1 MALGAEQNTT
11 TVSAPSAERNY
22 RGPLAMVTT
31 LFFMWGFLTSMNDIL
46 IPHLKSIFD
55 LNYFEVMLVQF
66 FFFLAYAVVSIPA
79 GMVIERVGYK
89 TSMVGGLVIMGL
101 GSLLFVPAAM
111 VPSFP
116 LFLVALTVLAMGI
129 TDLQVSAN
137 PYVAVL
143 GRARTASS
151 RLTLTQAFNSLG
163 TVLGPRLGAWL
174 ILGGASAY
182 TAEQIAKMSTAELHA
197 YRIHEASTVKLPYVL
212 IAIALILLG
221 LVIAR
226 FNLPHI
232 PAVEGG
238 HKTGAGVHDSMWRH
252 RNLVLGSIAI
262 FTYVGA
268 EVAIGS
274 FMVNYLHEPYIGNL
288 SFEEAAAYLAF
299 GYWFGAMVGR
309 FAGSWVLRQMS
320 PRVVLGFNA
329 LVAAF
334 LVCLSMATSGH
345 IAMWSIILVGLFNSI
360 MFPTIF
366 TLGIEG
372 LGLLT
377 GEGSGLL
384 NTAIVGGAVVPL
396 LQGVI
401 ADRIGI
407 HHAFILPVLCYL
419 YILFFAIKG
428 QPRAPRTSSTS
439 PEKP

>member
-1 MALGAEQNTT
+1 MAQGAQQNTR
-11 TVSAPSAERNY
+11 TVSAADIGRSY
-22 RGPLAMVTT
+22 RGPLVMVTT
-31 LFFMWGFLTSMNDIL
+31 LFFMWGFLTSLNDIL
-46 IPHLKSIFD
+46 IPHLKSIFE

-89 TSMVGGLVIMGL
+89 PSMVAGLLIMGL
-101 GSLLFVPAAM
+101 GSLLFIPAAM

-116 LFLVALTVLAMGI
+116 MFLVALAVLATGI

-143 GRARTASS
+143 GPAKTASS

-174 ILGGASAY
+174 ILGGVTAY
-182 TAEQIAKMSTAELHA
+182 TAEQLARLTPAELHA
-197 YRIHEASTVKLPYVL
+197 YRVQEASTVKLPYLL
-212 IAIALILLG
+212 IALALIVLG
-221 LVIAR
+221 IVIAR
-226 FNLPHI
+226 FKLPQI
-232 PAVEGG
+232 STAEGG
-238 HKTGAGVHDSMWRH
+238 RKTQAGAHDSIWRH
-252 RNLVLGSIAI
+252 RNLVLGSVGI

-288 SFEEAAAYLAF
+288 SLAEAGAYLAF

-309 FAGSWVLRQMS
+309 FAGSWVLRQIS
-320 PRVVLGFNA
+320 PRVVLGCNA
-329 LVAAF
+329 LVAAL
-334 LVCLSMATSGH
+334 LVCISMASSGH
-345 IAMWSIILVGLFNSI
+345 LAMWSIILVGLFNSV

-372 LGLLT
+372 LGPLT

-384 NTAIVGGAVVPL
+384 NTAIVGGAIIPL
-396 LQGVI
+396 VQGLI
-401 ADRIGI
+401 ADKIGI
-407 HHAFILPVLCYL
+407 HHAFILPVFCYL
-419 YILFFAIKG
+419 YILFFAVKG
-428 QPRAPRTSSTS
+428 LPRPQPQNV
-439 PEKP
+439 

>member
-1 MALGAEQNTT
+1 MALTTRPPATAHRSPDITGSYSGA
-11 TVSAPSAERNY
+11 
-22 RGPLAMVTT
+22 LAMVTT
-31 LFFMWGFLTSMNDIL
+31 LFFMWGFLTSLNDIL

-55 LNYFEVMLVQF
+55 LNYFEVMFVQF
-66 FFFLAYAVVSIPA
+66 CFFLAYAVFSIPA
-79 GMVIERVGYK
+79 GIIIERVGYK
-89 TSMVGGLVIMGL
+89 KSMVAGLLIMGV

-116 LFLVALTVLAMGI
+116 LFLVALTVLATGI

-143 GRARTASS
+143 GPSATASS

-163 TVLGPRLGAWL
+163 TVVGPRLGAAL
-174 ILGGASAY
+174 ILGGAVTY
-182 TAEQIAKMSTAELHA
+182 TAEQLSKMSPQALHA
-197 YRIHEASTVKLPYVL
+197 YRVQEASTVKLPYVF
-212 IAIALILLG
+212 IAVALILLG
-221 LVIAR
+221 LVISR
-226 FNLPHI
+226 FKLPQI
-232 PAVEGG
+232 PEAEGG
-238 HKTGAGVHDSMWRH
+238 HAVAAGAHDSIWRH
-252 RNLVLGSIAI
+252 RNLVMGAVAI

-274 FMVNYLHEPYIGNL
+274 FLVNYLHEPYIGNL
-288 SFEEAAAYLAF
+288 TLEQAGAYLAF

-309 FAGSWVLRQMS
+309 FAGSWILRQVS
-320 PRVVLGFNA
+320 PRAVLTFNA
-329 LVAAF
+329 IVAAT
-334 LVCLSMATSGH
+334 LVCVSMATTGPV
-345 IAMWSIILVGLFNSI
+345 AMWTIILVGLFNSI

-372 LGLLT
+372 LGPLT

-396 LQGVI
+396 LQGLI

-419 YILFFAIKG
+419 YIALFAIKG
-428 QPRAPRTSSTS
+428 KQLQAV
-439 PEKP
+439 

>member
-1 MALGAEQNTT
+1 MAIGTQQNTMT
-11 TVSAPSAERNY
+11 NANVAAERNY

-31 LFFMWGFLTSMNDIL
+31 LFFMWGFLTSMNDVL
-46 IPHLKSIFD
+46 IPHLKAIFD

-89 TSMVGGLVIMGL
+89 PSMVAGLVIMGF
-101 GSLLFVPAAM
+101 GSLLFIPAAM

-116 LFLVALTVLAMGI
+116 LFLVALSVLATGI

-143 GRARTASS
+143 GPPRTASS

-174 ILGGASAY
+174 ILGGATVY
-182 TAEQIAKMSTAELHA
+182 TAEQIAKMTPAQLHA
-197 YRIHEASTVKLPYVL
+197 YRVLEASTVKLPYLL
-212 IAIALILLG
+212 IAIALIVLG
-221 LVIAR
+221 IVIAR
-226 FNLPHI
+226 FKLPQI
-232 PAVEGG
+232 SAAEGG
-238 HKTGAGVHDSMWRH
+238 HKSETGAHDSMWRH
-252 RNLVLGSIAI
+252 RNLILGSIAI

-274 FMVNYLHEPYIGNL
+274 FMVNYLHEPSIGNL
-288 SFEEAAAYLAF
+288 TFEQAAAYLAF

-309 FAGSWVLRQMS
+309 FAGSWVLRQVS
-320 PRVVLGFNA
+320 PRLVLGCNA
-329 LVAAF
+329 LVAAL
-334 LVCLSMATSGH
+334 LVCVSMASSGH
-345 IAMWSIILVGLFNSI
+345 IAMWSIILVGLFNSV

-372 LGLLT
+372 LGPLT

-384 NTAIVGGAVVPL
+384 NTAIVGGAIVPL
-396 LQGVI
+396 LQGLI

-407 HHAFILPVLCYL
+407 HHAFVLPVLCYL
-419 YILFFAIKG
+419 YILFFAAKG
-428 QPRAPRTSSTS
+428 HPRERVQA
-439 PEKP
+439 

>member
-1 MALGAEQNTT
+1 MSTDRTPQTSET
-11 TVSAPSAERNY
+11 Y
-22 RGPLAMVTT
+22 FGPLAMVTT

-66 FFFLAYAVVSIPA
+66 FFFLAYAVFSIPA
-79 GMVIERVGYK
+79 GFIIEKVGYK
-89 TSMVGGLVIMGL
+89 TSMVAGLLIMGL
-101 GSLLFVPAAM
+101 GSLLFIPAAM

-116 LFLVALTVLAMGI
+116 LFLVALTVLATGI

-143 GRARTASS
+143 GPAKTASS

-163 TVLGPRLGAWL
+163 TVLGPRLGAAL
-174 ILGGASAY
+174 ILGGAVVY
-182 TAEQIAKMSTAELHA
+182 TTEQIASMTPAQMHA
-197 YRIHEASTVKLPYVL
+197 YRIQEASTVKLPYVL
-212 IAIALILLG
+212 IAITLIVLG
-221 LVIAR
+221 LVISR
-226 FNLPHI
+226 FKLPQI
-232 PAVEGG
+232 AEAEGG
-238 HKTGAGVHDSMWRH
+238 QAAQAGVHDSMWRH
-252 RNLVLGSIAI
+252 RNLVMGAIAI

-274 FMVNYLHEPYIGNL
+274 FLVNYLHEPYIGNL
-288 SFEEAAAYLAF
+288 SYAQAAGYLAF

-309 FAGSWVLRQMS
+309 FAGSWVLRQIR
-320 PRVVLGFNA
+320 PRIVLAFNA
-329 LVAAF
+329 LVAAA
-334 LVCLSMATSGH
+334 LVCLSMLSNGH
-345 IAMWSIILVGLFNSI
+345 VAMWSMIAIGLFNSI

-372 LGLLT
+372 LGPLT

-384 NTAIVGGAVVPL
+384 NTAIVGGAIIPL

-407 HHAFILPVLCYL
+407 HHAFVLPILCYL
-419 YILFFAIKG
+419 YIALFAISG
-428 QPRAPRTSSTS
+428 TPRQQIA
-439 PEKP
+439 

>member
-1 MALGAEQNTT
+1 
-11 TVSAPSAERNY
+11 
-22 RGPLAMVTT
+22 
-31 LFFMWGFLTSMNDIL
+31 
-46 IPHLKSIFD
+46 
-55 LNYFEVMLVQF
+55 
-66 FFFLAYAVVSIPA
+66 
-79 GMVIERVGYK
+79 
-89 TSMVGGLVIMGL
+89 
-101 GSLLFVPAAM
+101 M
-111 VPSFP
+111 VPSFA
-116 LFLVALTVLAMGI
+116 LFLVALTVLATGI

-143 GRARTASS
+143 GPAKTASG

-174 ILGGASAY
+174 ILGGATTY
-182 TAEQIAKMSTAELHA
+182 TADQIAKMSPADLHA
-197 YRIHEASTVKLPYVL
+197 YRVQAASTVKLPYIL
-212 IAIALILLG
+212 IAIALVVLG
-221 LVIAR
+221 IIIAR
-226 FNLPHI
+226 FKLPQV
-232 PAVEGG
+232 PGTEGG
-238 HKTGAGVHDSMWRH
+238 LKGQAGAQDSIWRH

-288 SFEEAAAYLAF
+288 TFEQASAYLAF

-309 FAGSWVLRQMS
+309 FAGSWILREIS
-320 PRVVLGFNA
+320 PRVVLAFNA
-329 LVAAF
+329 ISASL
-334 LVCLSMATSGH
+334 LVCLSMATSGRV
-345 IAMWSIILVGLFNSI
+345 AMWSIILVGLFNSI

-372 LGLLT
+372 LGPLT

-384 NTAIVGGAVVPL
+384 NTAIVGGAIVPL
-396 LQGVI
+396 LQGKI

-428 QPRAPRTSSTS
+428 QPRRQVKSV
-439 PEKP
+439 